1 MTLKNKVIITPKI
14 PCVRHFVV
22 FGFGF
27 FFVFV
32 KAHVPNTYNFRTL
45 DFFPSIIVRNSVYEI
60 VPARVIKT
68 FIVTKSKL
76 IECSDGNQF
85 LTRLLG
91 IVTHLT
97 F

>member
-1 MTLKNKVIITPKI
+1 MIITPKI
-14 PCVRHFVV
+14 PCVRHLLFLVFVFV
-22 FGFGF
+22 
-27 FFVFV
+27 FVFV

-68 FIVTKSKL
+68 FIVMKGRL
-76 IECSDGNQF
+76 IEFSDGNQF
-85 LTRLLG
+85 LTPLLG

>member
-1 MTLKNKVIITPKI
+1 MIITPKI
-14 PCVRHFVV
+14 PCVRHLLFLVFV
-22 FGFGF
+22 F

-68 FIVTKSKL
+68 FIVMKSKL
-76 IECSDGNQF
+76 IEFSDGNQF